1 MRRPRLAL
9 WAILAWLVIW
19 QVTAMAL
26 DSELLLPAP
35 LTVIARTAEL
45 ALTAPFWQRVT
56 FSLAR
61 IFAGFALGTTV
72 GIAAAALAVRF
83 RRAEEFFAPAITVMK
98 SVPVASITVLA
109 LVWLRAANL
118 AVFVVMLVATPVMY
132 ENVAA
137 GLRAQDTR
145 LVEMATLFRIP
156 TLRRVRLIVLPAL
169 MPHLQSGLALSL
181 SMAWKAGVA
190 AEVIGIPTGSFGEA
204 IYAAKVAFDTPA
216 LFAWTLAVV
225 ALSVASERVLLFA
238 IDALKPWLIAAA
250 GSTSEQRAVQ
260 AEAMPQEGHAFAT
273 ANDASLSSDQTLR
286 LSQITWGAK
295 DAAPTDGATDTPP
308 EPAGCTALIDGFSLS
323 LRQGEVA
330 CIMAPSGAGKTTLL
344 RLVAGLE
351 RADAGHVDV
360 PAPVSMVFQEDRLAE
375 QASLLTNVRSPLT
388 RGSAAWEEAPHMLA
402 ALGLESRMLAPAHTC
417 SGGERKRCALARA
430 LLAPHA
436 TLLLD
441 EPFTGLD
448 ETAHALAAH
457 LVAKHEQDRIVLVAT
472 HDPADLHLL
481 GARGINL
488 EH

>member
-1 MRRPRLAL
+1 
-9 WAILAWLVIW
+9 
-19 QVTAMAL
+19 MAL

-45 ALTAPFWQRVT
+45 ALTAAFWQRVA

-61 IFAGFALGTTV
+61 IFVGFALGSAL

-83 RRAEEFFAPAITVMK
+83 RRAEEFFAPAIAVMK
-98 SVPVASITVLA
+98 SVPVASITVLT

-137 GLRAQDTR
+137 GLRAQDAR
-145 LVEMATLFRIP
+145 LAEMATLFRIP
-156 TLRRVRLIVLPAL
+156 ALRRMRLIALPAL
-169 MPHLQSGLALSL
+169 MPHLRAGLALSL

-204 IYAAKVAFDTPA
+204 IYAAKVTFDTPA

-225 ALSVASERVLLFA
+225 ALSVASERALLFA

-260 AEAMPQEGHAFAT
+260 AGAMPQEGHASAT
-273 ANDASLSSDQTLR
+273 ANDAPLSNDQTLR

-295 DAAPTDGATDTPP
+295 DTVPTDGATDTPP
-308 EPAGCTALIDGFSLS
+308 EPAGRTALIDHFSLS
-323 LRQGEVA
+323 LHQGEVA

-344 RLVAGLE
+344 RITAGLE
-351 RADAGHVDV
+351 HANAGCVDV
-360 PAPVSMVFQEDRLAE
+360 PAPAAMLFQEDRLAE
-375 QASLLTNVRSPLT
+375 QASLLTNVRAPLAA
-388 RGSAAWEEAPHMLA
+388 GSAAWAEAPHMLA
-402 ALGLESRMLAPAHTC
+402 ALGLADRMFAPAHTC
-417 SGGERKRCALARA
+417 SGGERRRCALARA

-457 LVAKHEQDRIVLVAT
+457 LVAEHEQGRIVLVAT

-481 GARGINL
+481 GARAISL
-488 EH
+488 QH